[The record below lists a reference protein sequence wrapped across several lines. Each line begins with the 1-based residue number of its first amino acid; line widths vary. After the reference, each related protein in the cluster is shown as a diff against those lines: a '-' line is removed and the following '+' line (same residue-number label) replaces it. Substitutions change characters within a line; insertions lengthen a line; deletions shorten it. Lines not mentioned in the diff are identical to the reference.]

1 MKVLSFVCFML
12 ISTNGFAAKLTF
24 ILDKEVPTT
33 VKEEKIETILVSNG
47 LEPMI
52 YVSSINLNCE
62 LKTKTIEEA
71 YTIKSNLLAND
82 GAWLQCFG
90 DFKKPMGP
98 NSRYVV
104 TNSYSLGVRTGH
116 K

>member
-1 MKVLSFVCFML
+1 MSGRR
-12 ISTNGFAAKLTF
+12 GFLQTLAGGALGLALTGTGQADAAAKPIRGVFPIGQTPVTPS
-24 ILDKEVPTT
+24 D
-33 VKEEKIETILVSNG
+33 
-47 LEPMI
+47 PMI
-52 YVSSINLNCE
+52 HVSSINLNCE

-104 TNSYSLGVRTGH
+104 TNSYSLGV
-116 K
+116 